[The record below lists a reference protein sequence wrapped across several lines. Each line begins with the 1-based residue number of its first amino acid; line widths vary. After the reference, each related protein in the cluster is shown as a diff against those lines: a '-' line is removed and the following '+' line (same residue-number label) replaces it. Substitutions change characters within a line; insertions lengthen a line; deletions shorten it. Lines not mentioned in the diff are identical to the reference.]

1 MAPPTSPLIAALLY
15 WGLCVGE
22 LCSEWLEPHGR
33 KCHTRT
39 RTHLGTSSSLSSV
52 TKMDNG
58 GPADG
63 RGAERDDGEPARS
76 KVGFQMQLGGKR
88 QASRP
93 TGAVHGL
100 GFERQ
105 ESKVCVLRA
114 SASASVCSSVGVH
127 SLSVLGHRREDA
139 VPCSMSTSLM
149 RVVHSHAVVAM
160 HASDTLIA
168 VRC

>member
-1 MAPPTSPLIAALLY
+1 V
-15 WGLCVGE
+15 VGTTRQKVPHE
-22 LCSEWLEPHGR
+22 YTDCDGHIWDVEPR
-33 KCHTRT
+33 
-39 RTHLGTSSSLSSV
+39 TSSSLSSV

-63 RGAERDDGEPARS
+63 RGGERDDGEPARS

-105 ESKVCVLRA
+105 ESKVC
-114 SASASVCSSVGVH
+114 ASASVCSSVGAVGEH
-127 SLSVLGHRREDA
+127 SLSLSVLGHRRVDA
-139 VPCSMSTSLM
+139 DTVPCSMSTSLM
-149 RVVHSHAVVAM
+149 RVVHSHAVVVM
-160 HASDTLIA
+160 HASDTLIS

>member
-1 MAPPTSPLIAALLY
+1 VAPPTSPLIAALLY
-15 WGLCVGE
+15 WGLCVGG
-22 LCSEWLEPHGR
+22 LCSEWLERHGR
-33 KCHTRT
+33 NCHTSI
-39 RTHLGTSSSLSSV
+39 RTHFRIWGRRNSLMSSV

-105 ESKVCVLRA
+105 ESKVCV
-114 SASASVCSSVGVH
+114 C
-127 SLSVLGHRREDA
+127 
-139 VPCSMSTSLM
+139 
-149 RVVHSHAVVAM
+149 
-160 HASDTLIA
+160 
-168 VRC
+168 